1 MGLWLNLLLGLLYI
15 VLFGGLGLLRREPL
29 SLRFAVEGLAFTALI
44 YAIYWVSGFL
54 MSSVL
59 FIILLYMVT
68 MRAQVLVD
76 AGNMVARMGKWN
88 LARSLYGLGERLS
101 VSDPSRWAARIN
113 TGACFLKEGRLEE
126 AIHALTALVGNAD
139 KGNLPPKHEAACRY
153 NLGLALMR
161 SGKCAE
167 AVHQLN
173 EVIELLPGSIYAI
186 GASAELK
193 RYRKSVAGREESQE
207 CTPGNDA

>member
-1 MGLWLNLLLGLLYI
+1 MGLWLNLLLALLYI

-29 SLRFAVEGLAFTALI
+29 SLRFAVEGLLFTALI
-44 YAIYWVSGFL
+44 YAIYWASGYL
-54 MSSVL
+54 MSPVL
-59 FIILLYMVT
+59 FIILLYIVT

-88 LARSLYGLGERLS
+88 LARRLYSLGERLS

-126 AIHALTALVGNAD
+126 AIRALTALVGNAD

-161 SGKCAE
+161 SGQCAE

-173 EVIELLPGSIYAI
+173 EVIELLPGSLYAI

-193 RYRKSVAGREESQE
+193 RYRKSVAGQEKSQE
-207 CTPGNDA
+207 PTPGNDA

>member
-1 MGLWLNLLLGLLYI
+1 MGPWLVLLMALLYI
-15 VLFGGLGLLRREPL
+15 VVFGGLGLLRREPL
-29 SLRFAVEGLAFTALI
+29 SLRFAVESLAFTALI
-44 YAIYWVSGFL
+44 YGIYWVSGFL
-54 MSSVL
+54 MSPVL
-59 FIILLYMVT
+59 FVLLLYVIT
-68 MRAQVLVD
+68 MRAQILVD
-76 AGNMVARMGKWN
+76 AGNLVARMGKWD

-126 AIHALTALVGNAD
+126 AVQSLAALVGNAD
-139 KGNLPPKHEAACRY
+139 RGNLPPKHEAACRY

-173 EVIELLPGSIYAI
+173 EVIELLPGSVYAI

-193 RYRKSVAGREESQE
+193 RYRQKTSGQDQPCESE
-207 CTPGNDA
+207 TETKP